1 MGINRLVDIGKSALF
16 TAQQAISVAG
26 HNIANVNTPGFSRQ
40 VVSLAENRPGN
51 GSPGQIG
58 TGVHAESI
66 RRSFDSF
73 VEGQLLASR
82 ERLGEFTAS
91 SNALARLEPL
101 FGDANNL
108 GIGAGLNEFFGALQ
122 DVATNPNDLSA
133 RTVFLSK
140 ATALAGRFNQSAA
153 DLTAAQ
159 EFLDRQVGQTIT
171 DVNRLTTQIADL
183 NVKISGAESSG
194 QQANDLRDE
203 RGVALADLGEL
214 IEISSIEDAT
224 GQLTVFAG
232 RGHVLVDKE
241 RTYQL
246 VGVPD
251 LSNNGLLDVH
261 YDAGAGPTTS
271 LAPVIQS
278 GRLKGL
284 LDVRDQT
291 IPSLRASLDTL
302 ASELVAQV
310 NQQHRLGFGLD
321 GSTNQDFFAPTG
333 TTASTI
339 AVSLANVRQIAASS
353 TAGGVPGNNANALAL
368 AGLRSTDFAS
378 LGSVTFQEYYSTI
391 AGNFGSVAQGVEG
404 SLRTQ
409 EILHDQLTSQRAS
422 ISGVSMDEELANLL
436 QYQRSFEAASRMIVI
451 ADEMFQT
458 ILSIKR

>member
-1 MGINRLVDIGKSALF
+1 MGINRLVEIGKSALF
-16 TAQQAISVAG
+16 TAQQAISVSG

-40 VVSLAENRPGN
+40 QITLAENRPEN

-73 VEGQLLASR
+73 VEEQLLASR

-91 SNALARLEPL
+91 RNALARLEPL
-101 FGDANNL
+101 FGDTNNI

-140 ATALAGRFNQSAA
+140 ATALASRLNQSAA
-153 DLTAAQ
+153 DLTSAQ
-159 EFLDRQVGQTIT
+159 EFLDRQVGQTVT
-171 DVNRLTTQIADL
+171 DVNRLTSQIADL
-183 NVKISGAESSG
+183 NAKIAYAESSG
-194 QQANDLRDE
+194 QQANDLRDQ
-203 RGVALADLGEL
+203 RGVALAGLGEL
-214 IEISSIEDAT
+214 IEVSSIEDAT

-261 YDAGAGPTTS
+261 YDAGAGSTTD
-271 LAPVIQS
+271 LTPVIQS
-278 GRLKGL
+278 GRLKGV

-302 ASELVAQV
+302 ASEVVTRV

-321 GSTNQDFFAPTG
+321 GSTNQNFFVTTG

-339 AVSLANVRQIAASS
+339 AVGLTNVRQIAASS

-368 AGLRSTDFAS
+368 AGLRSTDVAS
-378 LGSVTFQEYYSTI
+378 FGNVTFQEYYSMI
-391 AGNFGSVAQGVEG
+391 AGSFGSTAQGVDG
-404 SLRTQ
+404 NLRAQ
-409 EILHDQLTSQRAS
+409 EILHDQLTSQRAA

-436 QYQRSFEAASRMIVI
+436 QYQRSFEAASRMIVV